1 MFIFVKF
8 IVCYIVLVDLKG
20 RLFLKVVYIVLE
32 V

>member
-8 IVCYIVLVDLKG
+8 NVCYIVLWELKG
-20 RLFLKVVYIVLE
+20 RFFLKVVYIVLE